1 MIRQGSVSK
10 KRAFTMEG
18 DETESPTKRLSQESE
33 DVLLK
38 RLQDVVTERANHW
51 LTMHMMHVSPISD
64 ELQQTNYNA
73 ACPFITKE
81 QLIELSRVLNQW
93 LMIDRLL

>member
-1 MIRQGSVSK
+1 
-10 KRAFTMEG
+10 MEG

-51 LTMHMMHVSPISD
+51 PIMQIFPVSD
-64 ELQQTNYNA
+64 EVASPKVCNIHRPITIQHDLYNQRATHRA
-73 ACPFITKE
+73 AQGTEPVDHDGQSIVET
-81 QLIELSRVLNQW
+81 
-93 LMIDRLL
+93 